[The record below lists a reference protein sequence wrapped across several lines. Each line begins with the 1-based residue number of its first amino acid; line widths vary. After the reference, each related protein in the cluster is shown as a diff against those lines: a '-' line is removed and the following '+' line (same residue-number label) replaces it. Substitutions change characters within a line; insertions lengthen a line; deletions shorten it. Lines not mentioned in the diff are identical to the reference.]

1 MPCYHS
7 CKYCSHYGDKRHH
20 FCTSCNL
27 KNNYPIP
34 KYFLKN
40 STIKGIK
47 NINYKKSKQ
56 KQTFYRGNNNKMK
69 NANSSAYIPLF
80 NNKKDLINLFC
91 IKKILMS
98 ENKSSSDKRKR
109 TSNSHIEKW
118 TKF

>member
-1 MPCYHS
+1 MYKIFFFESDIIQSNLNLLEKIYIPCYHS
-7 CKYCSHYGDKRHH
+7 CKYFTHYDDKRHH
-20 FCTSCNL
+20 FCTSYNL

-47 NINYKKSKQ
+47 DINYKKSKQ
-56 KQTFYRGNNNKMK
+56 KQTFYRSNNNKMK

-91 IKKILMS
+91 IKKY
-98 ENKSSSDKRKR
+98 
-109 TSNSHIEKW
+109 
-118 TKF
+118 

>member
-1 MPCYHS
+1 MTRNKS
-7 CKYCSHYGDKRHH
+7 FEKVKDD
-20 FCTSCNL
+20 FL
-27 KNNYPIP
+27 K

-80 NNKKDLINLFC
+80 NNKKDLTNLFC

-98 ENKSSSDKRKR
+98 GNRSSSAKRKR
-109 TSNSHIEKW
+109 TSNNRSINYKSI
-118 TKF
+118 F

>member
-1 MPCYHS
+1 M
-7 CKYCSHYGDKRHH
+7 
-20 FCTSCNL
+20 
-27 KNNYPIP
+27 
-34 KYFLKN
+34 KN
-40 STIKGIK
+40 STIKEIK

-56 KQTFYRGNNNKMK
+56 KQTFYRSNNNKMK

-80 NNKKDLINLFC
+80 NNKKDLTNLFC

-109 TSNSHIEKW
+109 TSNSPILEKW